1 MNALDQRSW
10 TLGALFCAVMVTLVA
25 VPRFAHGEGGPAQS
39 WVARWNLAEAGTTN
53 RVLGMKADR
62 QGSLLIAGDLTQT
75 NGNTRYTLLKYTP
88 DGRLLWAT
96 GYASAEFPPN
106 QVRGFDVDREGDAVI
121 TGTPDTVKFAKD
133 GKQLWI
139 APYGGKDVAVD
150 RDGNAL
156 VTGWH
161 DIRIST
167 VKLSPSGT
175 NIWTRLEFDFPQFA
189 QYPQFTSYS
198 EKVAVNEA
206 GDVFIAG
213 FEVFNIYLRA
223 DPPTPLWQRSVQ
235 KYDASGRRLWRYGPE
250 SNAWPLSYRTLYGL
264 KATPDGGA
272 IMTADEL
279 ETALRLGADGKRL
292 SPDRRYNVSTVVSAV
307 DTAGNVYGST
317 GVNGRGYGFY
327 KTGKITLEGQAAW
340 IQEFDDG
347 SRDRPERHP
356 RTMCLDGR
364 GAVVVSGVAPGPQSR
379 GDMVSVAYDTETG
392 RELWVRHYN
401 GPANGE
407 DEGLA
412 LVADAQG
419 NLFLAGTSQNAAG
432 GVDVVLIKY
441 TAVKPVQ
448 REGAS
453 IEVQF
458 PGPVGEPLPVE
469 ASSNLLD
476 WSPLATVQADAAGIA
491 RYTDSNVIQTLP
503 ARFYRPG
510 R

>member
-1 MNALDQRSW
+1 MNAFNQCARSRV
-10 TLGALFCAVMVTLVA
+10 ALACAVLITLVA
-25 VPRFAHGEGGPAQS
+25 ALGVAHGGGGPAQS
-39 WVARWNLAEAGTTN
+39 WVARWNLPETGSTN

-62 QGSLLIAGDLTQT
+62 DGNLLIAGDLTET

-106 QVRGFDVDREGDAVI
+106 QIRGFDVDREGNTVI
-121 TGTPDTVKFAKD
+121 TGTPDTVKFGKD
-133 GKQLWI
+133 GKQLWL
-139 APYGGKDVAVD
+139 AGYGGRDVAVD

-167 VKLSPSGT
+167 VKLAPSGT
-175 NIWTRLEFDFPQFA
+175 NVWSRLEFDFPQFA

-198 EKVAVNEA
+198 EKVAVNAE
-206 GDVFIAG
+206 GEVFIAG
-213 FEVFNIYLRA
+213 FEVFNLYLRA
-223 DPPTPLWQRSVQ
+223 DPPTPQWERSVQ

-250 SNAWPLSYRTLYGL
+250 SNASPLANRTLYGL

-272 IMTADEL
+272 IMTADGIA
-279 ETALRLGADGKRL
+279 TVLRMGADGKQTGRAW
-292 SPDRRYNVSTVVSAV
+292 VQVGTVVSAI
-307 DTAGNVYGST
+307 DAAGNVYGST

-347 SRDRPERHP
+347 ARDRPERYP
-356 RTMCLDGR
+356 RAVCLDGH
-364 GAVVVSGVAPGPQSR
+364 GAVIITGVSLGPESR
-379 GDMVSVAYDTETG
+379 GDIASVAYDTETG
-392 RELWVRHYN
+392 RELWVRRYN
-401 GPANGE
+401 GPANGD
-407 DEGLA
+407 DEGRA

-448 REGAS
+448 RQGAS

-458 PGPVGEPLPVE
+458 PGPVGGLVPVE
-469 ASSNLLD
+469 ASSNLVD
-476 WSPLATVQADAAGIA
+476 WSPLASVPADADGIA
-491 RYTDSNVIQTLP
+491 RYTDSNIVQSLP
-503 ARFYRPG
+503 RRFYRSG